1 MGKKELIRMRI
12 LSLIRNCPF
21 VVDFVYLRNDLLMN
35 QTLFPKTVVGLE
47 PILISDID
55 SAILSLIEG
64 NEITWLENGFIEIG
78 TI

>member
-12 LSLIRNCPF
+12 LSLIHNCPF
-21 VVDFVYLRNDLLMN
+21 VVDFVYLRNDLLLM
-35 QTLFPKTVVGLE
+35 TVGLE